1 MEDIS
6 SGSTTSD
13 RKQDH
18 IDLAFRADMANKG
31 LDDRFYYEPVLSG
44 HPQPKLDVSTEFL
57 GIKLGAPLWVSSM
70 TGGTEKA
77 YQINRRLAT
86 ACARFGLGMGLG
98 SCRPLLDNLERL
110 QDFDVRPII
119 GPDLPLYANLGIAQI
134 EHLLNQ
140 GRKDDISKLVH
151 ELQADGLI
159 VHINPLQEWLQ
170 PEGDIIGDSP
180 LDTLSRLLDV
190 FHFPV
195 IVKEVG
201 QGMGPESIKA
211 ILQLPIVAFELAA
224 HGGTNFSKL
233 ELLRSTG
240 QQQEM
245 YEPLARVGHTVG
257 EMINWINKLMAEP
270 DDNILCRQFILS
282 GGVRDF
288 LDGYYWMEKLQATS
302 VYGQA
307 SGFLKYAAESQEAL
321 DQYIHSQIRGL
332 QLAYTYL
339 KVK

>member
-110 QDFDVRPII
+110 QDFDVRGII
-119 GPDLPLYANLGIAQI
+119 GPELPLYANLGIAQV
-134 EHLLNQ
+134 EN
-140 GRKDDISKLVH
+140 
-151 ELQADGLI
+151 
-159 VHINPLQEWLQ
+159 
-170 PEGDIIGDSP
+170 
-180 LDTLSRLLDV
+180 LLD
-190 FHFPV
+190 
-195 IVKEVG
+195 
-201 QGMGPESIKA
+201 QGKA
-211 ILQLPIVAFELAA
+211 EDIQILL
-224 HGGTNFSKL
+224 
-233 ELLRSTG
+233 
-240 QQQEM
+240 
-245 YEPLARVGHTVG
+245 
-257 EMINWINKLMAEP
+257 
-270 DDNILCRQFILS
+270 
-282 GGVRDF
+282 
-288 LDGYYWMEKLQATS
+288 
-302 VYGQA
+302 
-307 SGFLKYAAESQEAL
+307 
-321 DQYIHSQIRGL
+321 
-332 QLAYTYL
+332 
-339 KVK
+339 